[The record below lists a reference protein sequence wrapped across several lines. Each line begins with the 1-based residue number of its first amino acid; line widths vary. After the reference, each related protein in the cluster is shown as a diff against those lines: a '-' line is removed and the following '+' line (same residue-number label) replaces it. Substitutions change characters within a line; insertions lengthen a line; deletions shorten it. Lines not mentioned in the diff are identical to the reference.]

1 MQAALQAC
9 WRRLRLRAS
18 PHDRRLH
25 LFHNRLLAVKLL
37 CLDSTGVVPTGPG
50 SPAYFSRFAIAHLKS
65 LDHEIT
71 IANGFDAQLCAAA
84 DAVWTEW
91 ANQEAYEAAASG
103 VCKKLIVR
111 MRGFDAF
118 GPLDKLEWSNVD
130 ALVYESPFMKQLVEE
145 KLPGLRG
152 FRSHVIPSGLDV
164 DNIPFK
170 TRKPGPVVAM
180 VGRGVADKGYQLAF
194 EWARQRPDI
203 QLHVGIAL
211 AEPRLLRYLQHTK
224 PANATIHE
232 QVDTVRWLDEIDANY
247 LLSASNWESLG
258 YTIAE
263 AMALGIK
270 PLIHDTPGAEL
281 NWPDSA
287 RWTSLY
293 ELNQHML
300 WGTEGAKTGY
310 HSDVYRHFVEE
321 HLDAYRQSREFAHL
335 LRAPATRAVTGP
347 AGAAQLMGQ
356 IEAAL
361 QANRLDVADATLLEF
376 RDRAP
381 RLGTFDDHRAG
392 LALKLASAYANTD
405 DLDHARVWALRSLGD
420 TVRPDALCL
429 LGEIAAAEGDL
440 ENAER
445 WYDTSL
451 KVDEA
456 PTRYPSSGLVER
468 RGSRCVQIAR
478 MRKPG
483 LSAGVM
489 PKRYLI
495 VVAVR
500 NAEKYIG
507 ACLESIK
514 AQPQRF
520 LCVVRDDDS
529 TDKTY
534 EIASAYSGVVDAPER
549 GFFVTTEGPRKHSLR
564 NIVETIQ
571 SIGQPGD
578 VVVIVDGDD
587 KLDSYALSML
597 DDAYLRGA
605 WMTYGNFRT
614 STGHPSWMPPYPHRV
629 VQAGSYR
636 SYPWSVSHPKT
647 FKIELF
653 KKIDPADFQHE
664 GQWFRTAGDVA
675 LMMPMLEMA
684 AERAVYISQ
693 PIYEWN
699 DENPQSD
706 HRVDPDGQVRVRN
719 LILAKKR
726 YERLEK
732 L

>member
-1 MQAALQAC
+1 MSKNVGTTVLK
-9 WRRLRLRAS
+9 
-18 PHDRRLH
+18 
-25 LFHNRLLAVKLL
+25 VL

-65 LDHEIT
+65 LGHEIT
-71 IANGFDAQLCAAA
+71 IANGFDSQLCASA

-152 FRSHVIPSGLDV
+152 FRSHVIPSGIDV

-170 TRKPGPVVAM
+170 WRKPGPVVAM

-211 AEPRLLRYLQHTK
+211 AEQRLLRYLEYTK
-224 PANATIHE
+224 PPNVTIHHS
-232 QVDTVRWLDEIDANY
+232 VDTVKWLDEIDANF

-270 PLIHDTPGAEL
+270 PLIHDTPGVEL
-281 NWPDSA
+281 NWPNAA
-287 RWTSLY
+287 RWRSLY
-293 ELNQHML
+293 ELSQHMF
-300 WGTEGAKTGY
+300 WGTEGTRTGY
-310 HSDVYRHFVEE
+310 VSAVYRHFVEE
-321 HLDAYRQSREFAHL
+321 HLDAAKQSQKFTDL
-335 LRAPATRAVTGP
+335 LLAPATRQP
-347 AGAAQLMGQ
+347 APPPSATALILQV
-356 IEAAL
+356 EAAI
-361 QANRLDVADATLLEF
+361 QANQLVSADEWLCEF
-376 RDRAP
+376 RDCAP
-381 RLGTFDDHRAG
+381 RLGAFDDHRAG

-534 EIASAYSGVVDAPER
+534 EIASAYSGVVDAQNSDRTVFVSAPER

-571 SIGQPGD
+571 AVGQPGD

-587 KLDSYALSML
+587 KLDPYALSML

-605 WMTYGNFRT
+605 WMTYGNFKT
-614 STGHPSWMPPYPHRV
+614 STGRLSWMPPYPHRV
-629 VQAGSYR
+629 VKAGSYR

-653 KKIDPADFQHE
+653 NKIDPADFQHE
-664 GQWFRTAGDVA
+664 GQWFQTAGDVA

-684 AERAVYISQ
+684 AERAVYISH
-693 PIYEWN
+693 PIYEYTE
-699 DENPQSD
+699 DNPQAD
-706 HRVDPDGQVRVRN
+706 HRVDPDGQVRARD
-719 LILAKKR
+719 LILAKR
-726 YERLEK
+726 PYVRLEE